1 MTYELFLTD
10 TPHAKGNGFWTQS
23 LEPFELVESEYKG
36 FQGIGQSGEER
47 FAFAEHYQ
55 AHHAIET
62 LNSQLEA
69 YRSKQLSLIIKEKT
83 R

>member
-1 MTYELFLTD
+1 MYELFWASTS
-10 TPHAKGNGFWTQS
+10 GGGSFWVET
-23 LEPFELVESEYKG
+23 LEPFELVESEYRG
-36 FQGIGQSGEER
+36 FQGIGQGGKER
-47 FAFAEHYQ
+47 LAFARHYE

-69 YRSKQLSLIIKEKT
+69 YRSKQLSLNIKGGK